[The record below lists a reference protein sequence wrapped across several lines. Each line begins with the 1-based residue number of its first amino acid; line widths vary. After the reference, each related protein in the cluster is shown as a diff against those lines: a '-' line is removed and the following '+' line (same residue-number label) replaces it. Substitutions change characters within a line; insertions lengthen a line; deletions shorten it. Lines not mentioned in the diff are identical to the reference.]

1 MAIKLDSLTVTNI
14 ILNTANITSV
24 KLNSVETFIVLPAGT
39 SLAYLY
45 YNSSA
50 PGTYTEIIYTGDNLL
65 YTNRMDISYII
76 WVLGSEGYSPS
87 DFFVN
92 DILVIH
98 NPDYDE
104 FFTYRVI

>member
-14 ILNTANITSV
+14 ILNTISVTSV
-24 KLNSVETFIVLPAGT
+24 KLNGVETFVVLPAGT
-39 SLAYLY
+39 SLEYLY
-45 YNSSA
+45 SSSSI
-50 PGTYTEIIYTGDNLL
+50 PGTYTELINVGELL
-65 YTNRMDISYII
+65 YNDYNDITYIL
-76 WVLGSEGYSPS
+76 WVLSVEGYSPS